1 MEKKVIEIDIKA
13 TGNGLDELEKK
24 SQSAKARLKELKAEM
39 LTLDEGS
46 VEFQNLS
53 KEAGKL
59 ADDIADVNQRV
70 KNIGSDTR
78 GIDTVI
84 EGVQGITGA
93 FAIGQGAIG
102 LFGDSNEALEK
113 SLLKVQ
119 SAMALVQGVQQVST
133 LLQKESNLM
142 MAISEARMKASS
154 VASVA
159 WATTQG
165 VLNGSIGI
173 GTIAMKVFNAVVA
186 MNPIFLLVTAIAAA
200 VGAFAL
206 FGSSEETAAEKADA
220 LNEKLDFQVKQIDR
234 IAAAKKQENE
244 NALRLMKL
252 QGASEDEL
260 FKKSQKNR
268 DAEAERM
275 RIQIDAR
282 KVAYNEQLKLYKQAI
297 AEEDEETAKATRDK
311 MKSLKNEIAD
321 MSAVRRQASF
331 QKKLEAQEERNRLAE
346 IEEKKTE
353 AEKEAQQKRNENYKK
368 AQEERRAI
376 MQKIEDIN
384 NSLIQD
390 DFARKE
396 AEENTRYKRELA
408 NAKGQKSLIEAL
420 EKEHSKNLAIISE
433 ERAKKWQ
440 GDIDKKIAD
449 EAKKRQEENE
459 KEKQEKQLQ
468 IDNLNGI
475 ALNADAE
482 YNALNEALLTERDI
496 RLQERQQKIAD
507 WEALS
512 DEEREKR
519 KLDAATGTLT
529 AIGSLVE
536 LFAGKSKAQQER
548 AFKIQKG
555 VATAQALIDTY
566 KAATSAF
573 SSMSGIPI
581 VGPVLGGIAAAGAIA
596 AGIVNVKKIQAQKF
610 DGGGGDPGGVAP
622 TVSSSLSGA
631 TGGAPS
637 FTLAGASGVNQLAN
651 TVQNEKPVKAYVV
664 GNDVTTAQSLERNK
678 IENATL

>member
-46 VEFQNLS
+46 VEFQKLS

-102 LFGDSNEALEK
+102 LFGDSNNALEK

-173 GTIAMKVFNAVVA
+173 GTIVMKAFNAVVA
-186 MNPIFLLVTAIAAA
+186 MNPIFLLVTAIGAA

-206 FGSSEETAAEKADA
+206 FGSSEETAAERADA
-220 LNEKLDFQVKQIDR
+220 LNEKLDYQVKQFDR
-234 IAAAKKQENE
+234 LVAARKQEGE

-260 FKKSQKNR
+260 FKRSQKNR
-268 DAEAERM
+268 DGEAAGIRV
-275 RIQIDAR
+275 QIEAR
-282 KVAYNEQLKLYKQAI
+282 KLAYNEQLAQYRKAI
-297 AEEDEETAKATRDK
+297 AEDDEETAKATRDK
-311 MKSLKNEIAD
+311 LKALKSEIAD
-321 MSAVRRQASF
+321 MSALRRQAINE
-331 QKKLEAQEERNRLAE
+331 KKFEQLEERNRLKE
-346 IEEKKTE
+346 EEEKKTE
-353 AEKEAQQKRNENYKK
+353 AEKEAQQKRNENYRK
-368 AQEERRAI
+368 AMEERRAI

-396 AEENTRYKRELA
+396 AEENTRYKRELEA
-408 NAKGQKSLIEAL
+408 AKGHAGLIEAL
-420 EKEHSKNLAIISE
+420 QREHSANLKQIRD
-433 ERAKKWQ
+433 EREAEIFGSIERLQRKEVETQLATNAKT
-440 GDIDKKIAD
+440 D
-449 EAKKRQEENE
+449 EAVNTMVTNYLSKKVYLDE
-459 KEKQEKQLQ
+459 KDQKL
-468 IDNLNGI
+468 
-475 ALNADAE
+475 AE
-482 YNALNEALLTERDI
+482 WRTL
-496 RLQERQQKIAD
+496 K
-507 WEALS
+507 
-512 DEEREKR
+512 DEEREQR

-529 AIGSLVE
+529 AIGNLVE
-536 LFAGKSKAQQER
+536 LFAGKSRAQQER
-548 AFKIQKG
+548 AFKVQKG

-581 VGPVLGGIAAAGAIA
+581 VGPVLGGIAAAGAVA
-596 AGIVNVKKIQAQKF
+596 AGIVNVKKIQSQKF
-610 DGGGGDPGGVAP
+610 DGGGASSGGSAP
-622 TVSSSLSGA
+622 SISSSLSGA

>member
-102 LFGDSNEALEK
+102 LFGDSNDALEK

-206 FGSSEETAAEKADA
+206 FGSSEETAADKTDA
-220 LNEKLDFQVKQIDR
+220 LNEKLDAQIQKYDRLADSKVKQG
-234 IAAAKKQENE
+234 ENE
-244 NALRLMKL
+244 LKMMRAK
-252 QGASEDEL
+252 GATEEEL
-260 FKKSQKNR
+260 FAKSQKNR
-268 DAEAERM
+268 DTEIAAENL
-275 RIQIDAR
+275 
-282 KVAYNEQLKLYKQAI
+282 KVASRKDAYSKQLALYKKAV
-297 AEEDEETAKATRDK
+297 AEEDEETAKAIRDK
-311 MKSLKNEIAD
+311 MKALKNEIAD
-321 MSAVRRQASF
+321 HAKARRQA
-331 QKKLEAQEERNRLAE
+331 KIDKLIEAEDEKTRLAD
-346 IEEKKTE
+346 IAAKNAADEKAALE
-353 AEKEAQQKRNENYKK
+353 KRNENYRK
-368 AQEERRAI
+368 AMEERRAI

-408 NAKGQKSLIEAL
+408 SAKGHAQLIEAL
-420 EKEHSKNLAIISE
+420 QRQHNANIKQIRAEQEAEIFGSIERLQRKEVETQLATN
-433 ERAKKWQ
+433 AKT
-440 GDIDKKIAD
+440 D
-449 EAKKRQEENE
+449 EAVNTMVTNYLSKKVYLDE
-459 KEKQEKQLQ
+459 KDQKL
-468 IDNLNGI
+468 
-475 ALNADAE
+475 AE
-482 YNALNEALLTERDI
+482 WRTL
-496 RLQERQQKIAD
+496 K
-507 WEALS
+507 

-536 LFAGKSKAQQER
+536 LFAGKSRAQQER
-548 AFKIQKG
+548 AFKVQKG

-581 VGPVLGGIAAAGAIA
+581 VGPVLGGIAAAGAVA
-596 AGIVNVKKIQAQKF
+596 AGIVNVKKIQSQKF
-610 DGGGGDPGGVAP
+610 DGGGDSSGGSAP
-622 TVSSSLSGA
+622 SISSSLSGA

>member
-102 LFGDSNEALEK
+102 LFGDSNDALEK

-206 FGSSEETAAEKADA
+206 FGSSEETAADKTDA
-220 LNEKLDFQVKQIDR
+220 LNEKLDAQIQKYDRLADSKVKQG
-234 IAAAKKQENE
+234 ENE
-244 NALRLMKL
+244 LKMMRAK
-252 QGASEDEL
+252 GATEEEL
-260 FKKSQKNR
+260 FAKSQKNR
-268 DAEAERM
+268 DTEIAAENL
-275 RIQIDAR
+275 
-282 KVAYNEQLKLYKQAI
+282 KVASRKDAYSKQLALYKQAV
-297 AEEDEETAKATRDK
+297 AEEDEETAKAIRDK
-311 MKSLKNEIAD
+311 MKALKNEIAD
-321 MSAVRRQASF
+321 HAKARRQA
-331 QKKLEAQEERNRLAE
+331 KIDKLIEAEDEKTRLAD
-346 IEEKKTE
+346 IAAKNAADEKAALE
-353 AEKEAQQKRNENYKK
+353 KRNENYRK
-368 AQEERRAI
+368 AMEERRAI

-408 NAKGQKSLIEAL
+408 SAKGHAQLIEAL
-420 EKEHSKNLAIISE
+420 QRQHNANIKQIRAEQEAEIFGSIERLQRKEVETQLATN
-433 ERAKKWQ
+433 AKT
-440 GDIDKKIAD
+440 D
-449 EAKKRQEENE
+449 EAVNTMVTNYLSKKVYLDE
-459 KEKQEKQLQ
+459 KDQKL
-468 IDNLNGI
+468 
-475 ALNADAE
+475 AE
-482 YNALNEALLTERDI
+482 WRTL
-496 RLQERQQKIAD
+496 K
-507 WEALS
+507 

-536 LFAGKSKAQQER
+536 LFAGKSRAQQER
-548 AFKIQKG
+548 AFKVQKG

-581 VGPVLGGIAAAGAIA
+581 VGPVLGGIAAAGAVA
-596 AGIVNVKKIQAQKF
+596 AGIVNVKKIQSQKF
-610 DGGGGDPGGVAP
+610 DGGGDSSGGSAP
-622 TVSSSLSGA
+622 SISSSLSGA

>member
-102 LFGDSNEALEK
+102 LFGDSNDALEK

-186 MNPIFLLVTAIAAA
+186 MNPIFLLVTAIAAV

-206 FGSSEETAAEKADA
+206 FGSSEETAADKTDA
-220 LNEKLDFQVKQIDR
+220 LNEKLDAQIQKYDRLADSKVKQG
-234 IAAAKKQENE
+234 ENE
-244 NALRLMKL
+244 LKMMRAK
-252 QGASEDEL
+252 GATEEEL
-260 FKKSQKNR
+260 FAKSQKNR
-268 DAEAERM
+268 DTEIAAENL
-275 RIQIDAR
+275 
-282 KVAYNEQLKLYKQAI
+282 KVASRKDAYSKQLALYKQAV
-297 AEEDEETAKATRDK
+297 AEEDEETAKAIRDK
-311 MKSLKNEIAD
+311 MKALKNEIAD
-321 MSAVRRQASF
+321 HAKARRQA
-331 QKKLEAQEERNRLAE
+331 KIDKLIEAEDEKTRLAD
-346 IEEKKTE
+346 IAAKNAADEKAALE
-353 AEKEAQQKRNENYKK
+353 KRNENYRK
-368 AQEERRAI
+368 AMEERRAI

-408 NAKGQKSLIEAL
+408 SAKGHAQLIEAL
-420 EKEHSKNLAIISE
+420 QRQHNANIKQIRAEQEAEIFGSIERLQRKEVETQLATN
-433 ERAKKWQ
+433 AKT
-440 GDIDKKIAD
+440 D
-449 EAKKRQEENE
+449 EAVNTMVTNYLSKKVYLDE
-459 KEKQEKQLQ
+459 KDQKL
-468 IDNLNGI
+468 
-475 ALNADAE
+475 AE
-482 YNALNEALLTERDI
+482 WRTL
-496 RLQERQQKIAD
+496 K
-507 WEALS
+507 

-536 LFAGKSKAQQER
+536 LFAGKSRAQQER
-548 AFKIQKG
+548 AFKVQKG

-581 VGPVLGGIAAAGAIA
+581 VGPVLGGIAAAGAVA
-596 AGIVNVKKIQAQKF
+596 AGIVNVKKIQSQKF
-610 DGGGGDPGGVAP
+610 DGGGDSSGGSAP
-622 TVSSSLSGA
+622 SISSSLSGA

>member
-1 MEKKVIEIDIKA
+1 MEKKVIEIDIKS

-46 VEFQNLS
+46 PKFQALS

-84 EGVQGITGA
+84 EGVQGVTGA
-93 FAIGQGAIG
+93 FAIGQGAVG
-102 LFGDSNEALEK
+102 LFGDSQDALEK

-142 MAISEARMKASS
+142 MAIGEARTKASA

-173 GTIAMKVFNAVVA
+173 GTVVMKAFNAVVA
-186 MNPIFLLVTAIAAA
+186 MNPIFLLVTAITAA

-206 FGSSEETAAEKADA
+206 FGSSEETAAERADA
-220 LNEKLDFQVKQIDR
+220 LNEKLDYQVKQFDR
-234 IAAAKKQENE
+234 LVAARKQEGE

-252 QGASEDEL
+252 QGASEEEL
-260 FKKSQKNR
+260 FKQSQKNR
-268 DAEAERM
+268 DIDIAGERVK
-275 RIQIDAR
+275 IEAR
-282 KVAYNEQLKLYKQAI
+282 KLAYNEQLAQYRKAI

-311 MKSLKNEIAD
+311 MKALKSEIAD
-321 MSAVRRQASF
+321 MSAIRKQAMIEKRF
-331 QKKLEAQEERNRLAE
+331 EQLEERNRLK
-346 IEEKKTE
+346 EEEAKKTE
-353 AEKEAQQKRNENYKK
+353 EEKAAQEKRNENYRK
-368 AQEERRAI
+368 AMEERRAI

-390 DFARKE
+390 EFARKE

-420 EKEHSKNLAIISE
+420 EKEHNRNLALISE
-433 ERAKKWQ
+433 ERASKWQ
-440 GDIDKKIAD
+440 EDLTKQNEAYLKAQAELNAKIEAD
-449 EAKKRQEENE
+449 RQA
-459 KEKQEKQLQ
+459 Q
-468 IDNLNGI
+468 LNGLQEAGTAADI
-475 ALNADAE
+475 EYQRRLDAE
-482 YNALNEALLTERDI
+482 NQMSDKQMA
-496 RLQERQQKIAD
+496 RQKVIDD
-507 WEALS
+507 WNALS

-536 LFAGKSKAQQER
+536 LFAGKSRAQQER
-548 AFKIQKG
+548 AFKVQKG

-566 KAATSAF
+566 KAATSAYQ
-573 SSMSGIPI
+573 SMAGIPY
-581 VGPVLGGIAAAGAIA
+581 VGPVLGGIAAAGAVA
-596 AGIVNVKKIQAQKF
+596 AGLVNVKKIQSQKF
-610 DGGGGDPGGVAP
+610 DGGGSSSGGSAP
-622 TVSSSLSGA
+622 SVSSSLSGA

>member
-1 MEKKVIEIDIKA
+1 MEKKVIEIDIKS

-39 LTLDEGS
+39 LTLDEGD
-46 VEFQNLS
+46 VRFQALS

-84 EGVQGITGA
+84 EGVQGVTGA

-102 LFGDSNEALEK
+102 LFGDSNDALEK

-142 MAISEARMKASS
+142 MAIGEARTKASA

-173 GTIAMKVFNAVVA
+173 GTVVMKAFNAVVA
-186 MNPIFLLVTAIAAA
+186 MNPIFLLVTAITAA

-206 FGSSEETAAEKADA
+206 FGSSEETAAERADA
-220 LNEKLDFQVKQIDR
+220 LNEKLDYQVKQFDR
-234 IAAAKKQENE
+234 LVAARKQEGE

-252 QGASEDEL
+252 QGASEEEL
-260 FKKSQKNR
+260 FKQSQKNR
-268 DAEAERM
+268 DTDIAGERVK
-275 RIQIDAR
+275 IEAR
-282 KVAYNEQLKLYKQAI
+282 KLAYNEQLALYRKAI

-311 MKSLKNEIAD
+311 LKALKSEIAD
-321 MSAVRRQASF
+321 MSAIRKQAMIEKRF
-331 QKKLEAQEERNRLAE
+331 EQLEERNRLKE
-346 IEEKKTE
+346 EEEKKTE
-353 AEKEAQQKRNENYKK
+353 EEKAAQEKRNENYRK
-368 AQEERRAI
+368 AMEERRAI

-390 DFARKE
+390 EFDKKE

-408 NAKGQKSLIEAL
+408 AAKGHAGLIEAL
-420 EKEHSKNLAIISE
+420 QREHNANLKQIRDEREAEIFGSIERLQRKEVETQLATN
-433 ERAKKWQ
+433 AKT
-440 GDIDKKIAD
+440 D
-449 EAKKRQEENE
+449 EAVNTMVTNYLSKKVYLDQKDQE
-459 KEKQEKQLQ
+459 L
-468 IDNLNGI
+468 
-475 ALNADAE
+475 AE
-482 YNALNEALLTERDI
+482 WRTL
-496 RLQERQQKIAD
+496 K
-507 WEALS
+507 

-529 AIGSLVE
+529 AINSLVE
-536 LFAGKSKAQQER
+536 LFAGKSRAQQER
-548 AFKIQKG
+548 AFKVQKG

-566 KAATSAF
+566 KAATSAYQ
-573 SSMSGIPI
+573 SMAGIPY
-581 VGPVLGGIAAAGAIA
+581 VGPVLGGIAAAGAVA
-596 AGIVNVKKIQAQKF
+596 AGIINVKKIQSQKF
-610 DGGGGDPGGVAP
+610 DGGGSSSGGSAP
-622 TVSSSLSGA
+622 SVSSSLSGA

>member
-1 MEKKVIEIDIKA
+1 MEKKVIEIDIKS

-39 LTLDEGS
+39 LTLDEGD
-46 VEFQNLS
+46 VRFQALS

-84 EGVQGITGA
+84 EGVQGVTGA

-102 LFGDSNEALEK
+102 LFGDSNDALEK

-142 MAISEARMKASS
+142 MAIGEARTKASA

-173 GTIAMKVFNAVVA
+173 GTVVMKAFNAVVA
-186 MNPIFLLVTAIAAA
+186 MNPIFLLVTAITAA

-206 FGSSEETAAEKADA
+206 FGSSEETAAERADA
-220 LNEKLDFQVKQIDR
+220 LNEKLDYQVKQFDR
-234 IAAAKKQENE
+234 LVAARKQEGE

-252 QGASEDEL
+252 QGASEEEL
-260 FKKSQKNR
+260 FKQSQKNR
-268 DAEAERM
+268 DTDIAGERVK
-275 RIQIDAR
+275 IEAR
-282 KVAYNEQLKLYKQAI
+282 KLAYNEQLALYRKAI

-311 MKSLKNEIAD
+311 LKALKSEIAD
-321 MSAVRRQASF
+321 MSAIRKQAMIEKRF
-331 QKKLEAQEERNRLAE
+331 EQLEERNRLKE
-346 IEEKKTE
+346 EEEKKTE
-353 AEKEAQQKRNENYKK
+353 EEKAAQEKRNENYRK
-368 AQEERRAI
+368 AMEERRAI

-390 DFARKE
+390 EFARKE

-440 GDIDKKIAD
+440 DDIDKKIAD

-482 YNALNEALLTERDI
+482 YNALNESLLTERDI

-529 AIGSLVE
+529 AINSLVE
-536 LFAGKSKAQQER
+536 LFAGKSRAQQER
-548 AFKIQKG
+548 AFKVQKG

-566 KAATSAF
+566 KAATSAYQ
-573 SSMSGIPI
+573 SMAGIPY
-581 VGPVLGGIAAAGAIA
+581 VGPVLGGIAAAGAVA
-596 AGIVNVKKIQAQKF
+596 AGIINVKKIQSQKF
-610 DGGGGDPGGVAP
+610 DGGGSSSGGSAP
-622 TVSSSLSGA
+622 SVSSSLSGA